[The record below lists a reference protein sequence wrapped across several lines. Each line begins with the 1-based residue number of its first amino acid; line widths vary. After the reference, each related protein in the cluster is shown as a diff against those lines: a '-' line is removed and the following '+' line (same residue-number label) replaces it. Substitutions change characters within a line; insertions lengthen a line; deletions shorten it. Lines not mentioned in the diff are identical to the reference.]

1 LPLTQTQL
9 DHVSTFRDRLEA
21 DYHADER
28 FSAATR
34 HDRSDG
40 SLLAT
45 RFTTAE
51 NPRVW
56 LEVAVRPQIP
66 QVRVGILTDDRWKSE
81 DFEEKIEESGD
92 TMREFVEMGFE
103 EAGLE
108 WLEPPVEHFREEM
121 KYFYFSTALDLK
133 ETAELTQAATAKKVR
148 QMLDG
153 YFHAFG
159 KYLK

>member
-1 LPLTQTQL
+1 MPLTQTQQ
-9 DHVSTFRDRLEA
+9 DHVSVFRDRLEA
-21 DYHADER
+21 ECRGDGR
-28 FSAATR
+28 FSGVTR
-34 HDRSDG
+34 HDRPDG

-45 RFTTAE
+45 RFETAD

-56 LEVAVRPQIP
+56 LEIAVRPQIP
-66 QVRVGILTDDRWKSE
+66 QVRIGILTDDRWKSE

-108 WLEPPVEHFREEM
+108 WLDPPVEHFREERQ
-121 KYFYFSTALDLK
+121 YFYFATALDLK
-133 ETAELTQAATAKKVR
+133 ATEELTQPAVLKKAR

-153 YFHAFG
+153 YYHAFG